1 MSEERRKI
9 LDMLSSGKINVE
21 QAEKLLNAIGEAEG
35 DSRRAKQAN
44 SAKSKGG
51 DDDDD
56 SSEDENSGS
65 EPKFLRILV
74 NSAGKDGRPPDQVNI
89 RIPLGII
96 KAGMKIGSV
105 MPDSAKEK
113 ITRKL
118 GEKGIDLD
126 MNNLDSNSLGKLLMA
141 LKEMKIEV
149 NDADGEQ
156 VRIFTE

>member
-21 QAEKLLNAIGEAEG
+21 QAEKLLNAVGEAES
-35 DSRRAKQAN
+35 DSHRVKKVIF
-44 SAKSKGG
+44 AKSK

-56 SSEDENSGS
+56 SCDDSENTGA
-65 EPKFLRILV
+65 PKCLRILV
-74 NSAGKDGRPPDQVNI
+74 NSPGKDGRPPEQVNI

-96 KAGMKIGSV
+96 KAGMKLGSV
-105 MPDSAKEK
+105 IPASAKDK
-113 ITRKL
+113 ISQKL

-126 MNNLDSNSLGKLLMA
+126 FNNLDSNALGEMIMA
-141 LKEMKIEV
+141 MKDMKIVV

-156 VRIFTE
+156 VRISTE